1 MAGRGR
7 DGEVGGRIGAIG
19 YTFSSSVDE
28 HSKQNRTKATV
39 KAGGGGGQRKKRWLT
54 PQSVCIS
61 KVSQT
66 CSMKAQSL
74 VHEDWTTA
82 TDVEVSM

>member
-19 YTFSSSVDE
+19 YTFSSSADE

-39 KAGGGGGQRKKRWLT
+39 KAEGGGDREQKDG
-54 PQSVCIS
+54 
-61 KVSQT
+61 
-66 CSMKAQSL
+66 
-74 VHEDWTTA
+74 
-82 TDVEVSM
+82 